1 MIKRKKW
8 KEFQDSGL
16 LWFINTTLHLFGWAI
31 VFDVEDGEILEV
43 YPARVEFRG
52 FPEEVNDEGYAK
64 VSSHMQENIASI
76 TKENMM

>member
-1 MIKRKKW
+1 MIKRKEW

-31 VFDVEDGEILEV
+31 VFDVEDEEILEV

-64 VSSHMQENIASI
+64 VSSHMQKNIASI